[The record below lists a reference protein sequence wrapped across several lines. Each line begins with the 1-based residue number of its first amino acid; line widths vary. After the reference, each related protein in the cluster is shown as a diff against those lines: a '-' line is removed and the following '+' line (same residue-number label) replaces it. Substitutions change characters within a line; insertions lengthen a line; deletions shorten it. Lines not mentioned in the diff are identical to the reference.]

1 MFPFK
6 TILCPTDFSEPS
18 TCGLKM
24 ANEFALKF
32 GSEIILLNIHR
43 PVPHLPQPRIE
54 TADLNFD
61 MSVYES
67 HVAEEA
73 KNNLARFASS
83 ILDDSITPRLEIR
96 MGRPAKEIL
105 AFAEEQNVGAIFIA
119 THGRTGLA
127 HMVFG
132 SVAEMVVRYA
142 KCPVLTIRS
151 CDAAASAAPGG
162 ATGRPSAIHH
172 VMPCSRWAAPARLRA
187 PLRYRPRTSVRWP
200 SRQTSTK
207 GCCGSR

>member
-18 TCGLKM
+18 TCGLKL

-32 GSEIILLNIHR
+32 GSEIIVLNVHR
-43 PVPHLPQPRIE
+43 PIPHLPQPRIDS
-54 TADLNFD
+54 ADLNFD
-61 MSVYES
+61 MSAYEAQ
-67 HVAEEA
+67 VAQESRE
-73 KNNLARFASS
+73 NLARFAGA
-83 ILDDSITPRLEIR
+83 ILDDSLTPRLEIR
-96 MGRPAKEIL
+96 MGRPDKAIL
-105 AFAEEQNVGAIFIA
+105 AFAEEEQVGAIFIA

-151 CDAAASAAPGG
+151 CD
-162 ATGRPSAIHH
+162 
-172 VMPCSRWAAPARLRA
+172 
-187 PLRYRPRTSVRWP
+187 
-200 SRQTSTK
+200 
-207 GCCGSR
+207 

>member
-18 TCGLKM
+18 VCGLKM

-32 GSEIILLNIHR
+32 GTEIILLNVHR
-43 PVPHLPQPRIE
+43 PIPHLPQPRIE
-54 TADLNFD
+54 SADLKFD
-61 MSVYES
+61 MTVYEAQ
-67 HVAEEA
+67 VAEEA
-73 KNNLARFASS
+73 RENLARFGAA
-83 ILDDSITPRLEIR
+83 ILDDSVTPRLEIR

-105 AFAEEQNVGAIFIA
+105 AFAEAEQVGAIFIA

-142 KCPVLTIRS
+142 QCPVLTIRS
-151 CDAAASAAPGG
+151 C
-162 ATGRPSAIHH
+162 
-172 VMPCSRWAAPARLRA
+172 
-187 PLRYRPRTSVRWP
+187 
-200 SRQTSTK
+200 
-207 GCCGSR
+207 

>member
-6 TILCPTDFSEPS
+6 SILCPTDFSEPS
-18 TCGLKM
+18 VCGLKL

-32 GSEIILLNIHR
+32 GSEIILLNVHR
-43 PVPHLPQPRIE
+43 PVPHLPQPRVDS
-54 TADLNFD
+54 ADLNFD
-61 MSVYES
+61 MGAYEEQ
-67 HVAEEA
+67 VAA
-73 KNNLARFASS
+73 AARDNLAGFGSS

-105 AFAEEQNVGAIFIA
+105 TFAEEEKVGAIFIA

-142 KCPVLTIRS
+142 QCPVLTIRS
-151 CDAAASAAPGG
+151 C
-162 ATGRPSAIHH
+162 
-172 VMPCSRWAAPARLRA
+172 
-187 PLRYRPRTSVRWP
+187 
-200 SRQTSTK
+200 
-207 GCCGSR
+207 

>member
-18 TCGLKM
+18 VCGLKM

-32 GSEIILLNIHR
+32 GSEIILLNVHR
-43 PVPHLPQPRIE
+43 PVPHLPQPRIDS
-54 TADLNFD
+54 ADLNFD
-61 MSVYES
+61 MSEYEQR
-67 HVAEEA
+67 VAEEA
-73 KNNLARFASS
+73 KANLARFGAS

-96 MGRPAKEIL
+96 MGRPAKQIL
-105 AFAEEQNVGAIFIA
+105 AYAEEEKVGAIFIA

-142 KCPVLTIRS
+142 QCPVLTIRN
-151 CDAAASAAPGG
+151 C
-162 ATGRPSAIHH
+162 
-172 VMPCSRWAAPARLRA
+172 
-187 PLRYRPRTSVRWP
+187 
-200 SRQTSTK
+200 
-207 GCCGSR
+207 

>member
-18 TCGLKM
+18 VCGLKM

-32 GSEIILLNIHR
+32 GSEIILLNVHR

-54 TADLNFD
+54 SADLNFD
-61 MSVYES
+61 MSAYEAQ
-67 HVAEEA
+67 VAEEA
-73 KNNLARFASS
+73 RENLARFGSS
-83 ILDDSITPRLEIR
+83 ILDDSVTPRLEIR
-96 MGRPAKEIL
+96 MGRPAREIL
-105 AFAEEQNVGAIFIA
+105 DFAEAEKVGAIFIA

-142 KCPVLTIRS
+142 QCPVLTIRS
-151 CDAAASAAPGG
+151 C
-162 ATGRPSAIHH
+162 
-172 VMPCSRWAAPARLRA
+172 
-187 PLRYRPRTSVRWP
+187 
-200 SRQTSTK
+200 
-207 GCCGSR
+207 